1 MESLAIAF
9 SGPSNSGKT
18 TLIVKVAQI
27 LKQKYKLAIVKHDPS
42 DKAVFDKEGK
52 DSWKFSQTGAEVVVA
67 SPTRTTLLSQQPK
80 EIDEI
85 IKLLGEF
92 DILLVEGLKTL
103 PLPRISVFR
112 NKLDESYFEVSNAL
126 AIDESIDLQ
135 DYTLPS
141 HLEILDLNDAQMIV
155 EWILKNAKKIDKEQC

>member
-1 MESLAIAF
+1 
-9 SGPSNSGKT
+9 
-18 TLIVKVAQI
+18 
-27 LKQKYKLAIVKHDPS
+27 
-42 DKAVFDKEGK
+42 
-52 DSWKFSQTGAEVVVA
+52 
-67 SPTRTTLLSQQPK
+67 TLLSQQPK